1 MADAGIVLLAHGAR
15 DRRWAEPF
23 EQLRERLRA
32 RRPDLAIE
40 LAFLEHMSPDLA
52 EAATALAAR
61 GVRNVRVVP
70 LFFGR
75 GGHLR
80 NDFPLE
86 VTRAQAAAP
95 AIMFEIVEA
104 AGEDP
109 AVLDAL
115 ADFALSGLA

>member
-1 MADAGIVLLAHGAR
+1 MADAGIVLFAHGAR

-23 EQLRERLRA
+23 EHLRERMQA

-40 LAFLEHMSPDLA
+40 LAFLEHMPPDLA
-52 EAATALAAR
+52 EAAVTLAAR
-61 GVRNVRVVP
+61 GVRRVRIVP

-80 NDFPLE
+80 NDFPLH
-86 VTRAQAAAP
+86 VARAQAAAP
-95 AIMFEIVEA
+95 ALAFEVIDA
-104 AGEDP
+104 AGEDR
-109 AVLDAL
+109 AVIDAL

>member
-1 MADAGIVLLAHGAR
+1 MADAGIVLFAHGAR

-23 EQLRERLRA
+23 EKLRELLRA
-32 RRPDLAIE
+32 RRPDIEIE
-40 LAFLEHMSPDLA
+40 LAFLEHMTPDLA
-52 EAATALAAR
+52 TVATALAAR
-61 GVRNVRVVP
+61 GVRKVRIVP

-80 NDFPLE
+80 NDFPLQ

-95 AIMFEIVEA
+95 AIVFEIAEA

-109 AVLDAL
+109 AVIDAL
-115 ADFALSGLA
+115 ADFALSGLV

>member
-1 MADAGIVLLAHGAR
+1 MADAGIVLFAHGAR

-23 EQLRERLRA
+23 EQLRERMQA

-40 LAFLEHMSPDLA
+40 LAFLEHLPPDLA
-52 EAATALAAR
+52 EAAVALAAR
-61 GVRNVRVVP
+61 GVRRVRIVP

-80 NDFPLE
+80 NDFPLH
-86 VTRAQAAAP
+86 VARAEAAAP
-95 AIMFEIVEA
+95 AIAFEIIEA

>member
-1 MADAGIVLLAHGAR
+1 MADAGIVLFAHGAR

-23 EQLRERLRA
+23 EQLRERMQA
-32 RRPDLAIE
+32 RRPDLSIE
-40 LAFLEHMSPDLA
+40 LAFLEHLPPDLA
-52 EAATALAAR
+52 EAAVAMAAR
-61 GVRNVRVVP
+61 GVRKVRIVP

-80 NDFPLE
+80 NDFPLH
-86 VTRAQAAAP
+86 VARAQAAAP
-95 AIMFEIVEA
+95 AIAFEIIEA

-109 AVLDAL
+109 AVIDAL